1 MMRYAEFARRFR
13 DHQEMGREMTGTH
26 LLVFYDNGR
35 DVGVWRED
43 RQSTLGSGVVLDRE
57 DADLSRYWFRNG
69 ICKSVKSDR
78 ARPADSQP
86 PPGAFE
92 PRQ

>member
-13 DHQEMGREMTGTH
+13 DHQEMGREVTENH
-26 LLVFYDNGR
+26 LLVFYDNGK

-43 RQSTLGSGVVLDRE
+43 GQTTLGSGVVLDRE

-69 ICKSVKSDR
+69 VCKLVKSDR
-78 ARPADSQP
+78 DRQADGQP
-86 PPGAFE
+86 RAGAFE